1 MRQDVSVSR
10 SPVRR
15 GPPVPAADATAD
27 AAVARW
33 IQRTLHA
40 DPPRAKS
47 LIVTVWGD
55 ALAPHGGGAWL
66 AGLIRLMAPFGIN
79 ERLVRTS
86 VFRLTQDGW
95 LHSAT
100 HGRMSRYRLTE
111 EGRRRFDDAHLR
123 IYARPADAW
132 NGGWELVVAD
142 AVPPAMRAGL
152 RKELNWSGFGALGPT
167 VFLRPAQSGRAG
179 PAVLDAPGVA
189 ERVIVGAAGNMP
201 GRRPLTAAVATAW
214 DLTLLAAD
222 YRRFLQRF
230 GAVIDRFRA
239 TRDGA
244 HDPQQCFVVRTLLI
258 HAYRRVLLRDPLL
271 PAALVPLDWPGA
283 AAYALCRDF
292 YRLTHRS
299 AERHL
304 AATLANAQEEF
315 PPADAA
321 FYARFG
327 GLDGNCV
334 ATERQ
339 LSDRSPV

>member
-1 MRQDVSVSR
+1 MRQDFSVSR
-10 SPVRR
+10 SAN
-15 GPPVPAADATAD
+15 GGDAPGKLDGGAPD
-27 AAVARW
+27 ASVARW
-33 IQRTLHA
+33 IQRTLRA

-55 ALAPHGGGAWL
+55 ALAPHGGSVWL

-86 VFRLTQDGW
+86 VFRLAQDGW
-95 LHSAT
+95 LNSAT
-100 HGRMSRYRLTE
+100 HGRMSRYRLTA
-111 EGRRRFDDAHLR
+111 EGMRRFDDAHLR
-123 IYARPADAW
+123 IYARPADDW
-132 NGGWELVVAD
+132 TGGWDLVLAD
-142 AVPPAMRAGL
+142 AVPPAKRAAL
-152 RKELNWSGFGALGPT
+152 RRELVWSGFGVLGPT
-167 VFLRPAQSGRAG
+167 VFLRPAQSGHG
-179 PAVLDAPGVA
+179 WPAVLDAPGVA
-189 ERVIVGAAGNMP
+189 EHVLVGAGSDIP
-201 GRRPLTAAVATAW
+201 GRRPLTEAVATAW

-222 YRRFLQRF
+222 YRRFLLRF

-239 TRDGA
+239 TREGA

-299 AERHL
+299 AERYL
-304 AATLANAQEEF
+304 AATLASAQEDF

-321 FYARFG
+321 FHARFG
-327 GLDGNCV
+327 GLEVN
-334 ATERQ
+334 
-339 LSDRSPV
+339 

>member
-55 ALAPHGGGAWL
+55 ALAPHGGSAWL
-66 AGLIRLMAPFGIN
+66 AGLIRLMAPFGVN

-86 VFRLTQDGW
+86 VFRLAQDGW

-189 ERVIVGAAGNMP
+189 ERVIVGAAGDMP